1 MTDTD
6 LNVITAGESTDG
18 NQQSDTVT
26 TNIQDAPTT
35 PSVEKGAGSLSTM
48 VLPELRA
55 LANRAGVKGTS
66 GMRKNELIAAIQE
79 TRGQRQAN
87 GASTTHAPSAQN
99 HQESSESAPAPSS
112 EARRPKGNRTIRL
125 IQGPRGRAG
134 NDAAHPAKRD
144 RPHGPTTTHPPRR
157 LRRMRTAGV
166 ANRTPRPTIADRTGA
181 ATRAGISKARAAS
194 RIVAARIS
202 KMTTATAVKAGGDAG
217 SATAGAAVSAPAK
230 AAAKPNCARTM
241 SSSR

>member
-66 GMRKNELIAAIQE
+66 GMRKN
-79 TRGQRQAN
+79 
-87 GASTTHAPSAQN
+87 
-99 HQESSESAPAPSS
+99 
-112 EARRPKGNRTIRL
+112 
-125 IQGPRGRAG
+125 
-134 NDAAHPAKRD
+134 
-144 RPHGPTTTHPPRR
+144 
-157 LRRMRTAGV
+157 
-166 ANRTPRPTIADRTGA
+166 
-181 ATRAGISKARAAS
+181 
-194 RIVAARIS
+194 
-202 KMTTATAVKAGGDAG
+202 
-217 SATAGAAVSAPAK
+217 
-230 AAAKPNCARTM
+230 
-241 SSSR
+241 